1 MIGGIG
7 KIKKLSFAAAL
18 CALATPALATN
29 LTVLSYSTPDG
40 LAFNDVTTT
49 ATGAPDTPYSYYTGP
64 IVFGLSDGSS
74 VTVYCVDLNHFL
86 ASSGTY
92 ALVPLTENGEGQA
105 ISEADSNRIGWIA
118 GIGARALAAGGTANL
133 DLAAAAQAA
142 IWDIAYAGDS
152 VTSVTADPTI
162 SADLATLLGDVFPDR
177 GYATAM
183 QPFGVGWPDVGAS
196 QQMVIG
202 FNAPEPSTWAMMLLG
217 FAGLACAGYRS
228 THRGR
233 SIAA

>member
-1 MIGGIG
+1 
-7 KIKKLSFAAAL
+7 
-18 CALATPALATN
+18 
-29 LTVLSYSTPDG
+29 
-40 LAFNDVTTT
+40 
-49 ATGAPDTPYSYYTGP
+49 
-64 IVFGLSDGSS
+64 
-74 VTVYCVDLNHFL
+74 
-86 ASSGTY
+86 
-92 ALVPLTENGEGQA
+92 VPLTENGEGQA